1 MKNFIINFFRNY
13 PVCTGLLSLL
23 ITLHLVGVKNLQT
36 PLVAMQKNLFPLF
49 FFYVVS
55 MLGYMLFILPKI
67 DSQKQEKITWI
78 VIAVMVV
85 VLTII
90 AKFFMA

>member
-13 PVCTGLLSLL
+13 PVCTGLLLLL
-23 ITLHLVGVKNLQT
+23 ISLHLVGVKNLQT
-36 PLVAMQKNLFPLF
+36 PLVAMQKNLFHLF

>member
-13 PVCTGLLSLL
+13 PVCTGLLLLL
-23 ITLHLVGVKNLQT
+23 ISLHLVGVKNLQT

-49 FFYVVS
+49 FLYVVC
-55 MLGYMLFILPKI
+55 MLNYMLFILPKI
-67 DSQKQEKITWI
+67 NQQKREKITWI